1 MDKIQLSDK
10 DNIDTGTLSNEELRD
25 LILELSDKVDK
36 LKNQLKTVENKIDR
50 LQLTELTKSLNK
62 DDVEIEEQ
70 SELEED
76 YLTPPDILFENEA
89 LQKTGMTLI
98 SLRIATASEIARKTK
113 KDRAVESLYLN
124 DLWNR
129 NKVRKLRIGRAV
141 YFYIGRPNEIIPF
154 KNPFIKP
161 EWRDPLI
168 CIFRSNK
175 TFFEPGKIVNI
186 NLNELVRDYCDL
198 TQYERIKSSK
208 LNDQSEQDI
217 IILLKDIF
225 ESISIQSSF
234 LKFDPEKGKIDFF
247 VDEWLKLA

>member
-1 MDKIQLSDK
+1 MEKIRLREKNGLDTDSISNEDLKDAIIEISDKI
-10 DNIDTGTLSNEELRD
+10 DN
-25 LILELSDKVDK
+25 
-36 LKNQLKTVENKIDR
+36 LKNQLKSVENKIDR

-70 SELEED
+70 IYLEED

-89 LQKTGMTLI
+89 LQKTGLTLI

-154 KNPFIKP
+154 KNPIIKP

-168 CIFRSNK
+168 CIFRNNK
-175 TFFEPGKIVNI
+175 TYFESGKIVNI
-186 NLNELVRDYCDL
+186 NLTDLAKGYCDL
-198 TQYERIKSSK
+198 KQFEGKKYAKFNE
-208 LNDQSEQDI
+208 QSEQNAKK
-217 IILLKDIF
+217 LLKDIF
-225 ESISIQSSF
+225 ESISLQTSF
-234 LKFDPEKGKIDFF
+234 LNFDAKNEKIDFV